1 MATTQVKAAE
11 RLIVALDVP
20 SVAEARTITEAL
32 DGAVSF
38 YKIGLHLQ
46 MAEGLEAFIRAL
58 MGSGAR
64 VFIDYKWNDI
74 PETVRGGVAGAARC
88 GVDFVTL
95 QGSVGITR
103 ETLERAV
110 EGRGSAKTR
119 LLLVTVLT
127 SMTEADLAAMGIAQ
141 PIAEVVVA
149 RARLAKEAGLDGVIA
164 SAQDVALIRREVAPV
179 GDFLVVT
186 PGIRP
191 AGAALDDQQ
200 RVATPAAAIGD
211 GADYLVVGRPI
222 VKASDRRAAAEAII
236 AEMQDAFDKR

>member
-1 MATTQVKAAE
+1 MAAGSVKAAE

-20 SVAEARTITEAL
+20 NVAEARAITEAL
-32 DGAVSF
+32 GGTVSF
-38 YKIGLHLQ
+38 YKVGLHLQ
-46 MAEGLEAFIRAL
+46 MAEGLEAFVGGL
-58 MGSGAR
+58 MASDAR

-74 PETVRGGVAGAARC
+74 PETVRGGVAGAAKR

-110 EGRGSAKTR
+110 EGRGDAKTR

-127 SMTEADLAAMGIAQ
+127 SMTQADLAAMGIDA

-149 RARLAKEAGLDGVIA
+149 RARLAREAGLDGVIA
-164 SAQDVALIRREVAPV
+164 SAQEVALIRRAVAPV
-179 GDFLVVT
+179 GEFLVVT

-191 AGAALDDQQ
+191 AGASLDDQQ
-200 RVATPAAAIGD
+200 RVATPAKAIAD

-222 VKASDRRAAAEAII
+222 VKAPDRRAAAEAII
-236 AEMQDAFDKR
+236 AEMQAAFDAR